1 MSMGIACLRGLRLGP
16 TAKAMHRLARDAEAR
31 GEVFAAP
38 GTGLAEPASC

>member
-1 MSMGIACLRGLRLGP
+1 MGIACLHGLILSP
-16 TAKAMHRLARDAEAR
+16 AAEAMHRLARDAEAR